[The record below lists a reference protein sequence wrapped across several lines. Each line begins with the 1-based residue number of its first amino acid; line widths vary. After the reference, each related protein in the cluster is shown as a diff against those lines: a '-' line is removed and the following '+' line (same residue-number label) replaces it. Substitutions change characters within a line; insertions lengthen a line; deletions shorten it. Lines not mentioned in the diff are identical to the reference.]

1 MDICIRINQIK
12 MSLER
17 EKTQKP
23 TNSSLLIIKRIW
35 GQSIYVYIPVCIS
48 RAFESK
54 SDQDQDYLEIPN
66 RLTWQIKNDQA
77 IEASS
82 Q

>member
-1 MDICIRINQIK
+1 MFSYTIMEICIRINQIK

-48 RAFESK
+48 GAFESK
-54 SDQDQDYLEIPN
+54 NDQDQDYL
-66 RLTWQIKNDQA
+66 
-77 IEASS
+77 
-82 Q
+82 